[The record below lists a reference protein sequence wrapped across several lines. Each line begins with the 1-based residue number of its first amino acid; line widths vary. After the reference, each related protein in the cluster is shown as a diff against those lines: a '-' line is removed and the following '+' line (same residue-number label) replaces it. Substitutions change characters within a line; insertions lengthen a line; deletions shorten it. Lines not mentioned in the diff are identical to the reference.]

1 MSKKIF
7 TEQEILELS
16 KNKYVKNVTA
26 KGITYTNE
34 FKLQS
39 IAEYENGK
47 TSRAIFEDAGFDVNI
62 IGIKRIDSA
71 SLRWRK
77 AYNDKGILGLEDTRT
92 LNSGRTLNRD
102 LTVEEI
108 LAKKDAEIAYLKAEL
123 ELIKKLELQE
133 RQVISKKIPSSI
145 IFNLIQNLIKNF
157 NLKNMTRHLCKIA
170 NVSASGYYKFLSNFR
185 ARRIKEHKDLKSKE
199 IILKAFN
206 YRGYKK
212 GSRSIKMILENKF
225 HIIMNRKKIQ
235 RIMRKYNITCP
246 IRKANPYKRI
256 AKATKEHRVAP
267 NRLNREFKQNI
278 PGKVMLTDITY
289 MPYGNN
295 KIAYLST
302 IKDSSTNEILAY
314 NLSNSLAIDIVT
326 ETINK
331 LVKLKSFKLHKD
343 AFIHSDQ
350 GSHYTSPIFQ
360 KLLKK
365 NKLGQSMSRRGNCW
379 DNAPQESFFG
389 HMKDEIDY
397 KSCRTIEELKILMAK
412 GIEFR
417 FVSENFRSHKKYH
430 YVFREYPDSK
440 VITVDDD
447 LIYPRNTVERLL
459 SLSYQYPDT
468 VCGNVIRK
476 IHMDGNSFS
485 VYRKWTK
492 VFTMP
497 VNSSLQNVAIG
508 CGGIYYPP
516 HWYGE
521 ELFDWKI
528 ISEHCPSAD
537 DLWLKANELK
547 RRVEVTGGGEF
558 YPRPIELPQTQNN
571 SLQKKNN
578 GKTNLNDKQWKSLN
592 ELWKLDELYCINGK

>member
-34 FKLQS
+34 FKLQF

-92 LNSGRTLNRD
+92 LNSGRTLNRE
-102 LTVEEI
+102 LTIEEI
-108 LAKKDAEIAYLKAEL
+108 IAKKDAEIEYLKAEL

-133 RQVISKKIPSSI
+133 RQVINKKIPASK
-145 IFNLIQNLIKNF
+145 IFRLIQNLIQSF

-170 NVSASGYYKFLSNFR
+170 NVSTSGYYNFLNNFKTR
-185 ARRIKEHKDLKSKE
+185 SIKENKDLISKE

-212 GSRSIKMILENKF
+212 GSRSIKMVLENKF
-225 HIIMNRKKIQ
+225 NIIMNRKKIQ

-246 IRKANPYKRI
+246 IRKANPYK
-256 AKATKEHRVAP
+256 
-267 NRLNREFKQNI
+267 
-278 PGKVMLTDITY
+278 M
-289 MPYGNN
+289 
-295 KIAYLST
+295 AYLST

-314 NLSNSLAIDIVT
+314 NLSNNLAIDIVT

-365 NKLGQSMSRRGNCW
+365 YNLGQSMSRRGNCW
-379 DNAPQESFFG
+379 DN
-389 HMKDEIDY
+389 
-397 KSCRTIEELKILMAK
+397 
-412 GIEFR
+412 
-417 FVSENFRSHKKYH
+417 V
-430 YVFREYPDSK
+430 
-440 VITVDDD
+440 
-447 LIYPRNTVERLL
+447 
-459 SLSYQYPDT
+459 
-468 VCGNVIRK
+468 
-476 IHMDGNSFS
+476 
-485 VYRKWTK
+485 
-492 VFTMP
+492 
-497 VNSSLQNVAIG
+497 
-508 CGGIYYPP
+508 
-516 HWYGE
+516 
-521 ELFDWKI
+521 
-528 ISEHCPSAD
+528 
-537 DLWLKANELK
+537 
-547 RRVEVTGGGEF
+547 
-558 YPRPIELPQTQNN
+558 
-571 SLQKKNN
+571 
-578 GKTNLNDKQWKSLN
+578 KQ
-592 ELWKLDELYCINGK
+592 

>member
-1 MSKKIF
+1 MSKKTF
-7 TEQEILELS
+7 TDLEMLDLS
-16 KNKYVKNVTA
+16 KNKYVKNVTS

-34 FKLQS
+34 FKLQF

-47 TSRAIFEDAGFDVNI
+47 TSRKIFEDAGFDVDV
-62 IGIKRIDSA
+62 IGIKRIESA
-71 SLRWRK
+71 SLRWRA
-77 AYNDKGILGLEDTRT
+77 AYKDKGVLGLEDTRT

-133 RQVISKKIPSSI
+133 RQVIIKKIPSSI

-185 ARRIKEHKDLKSKE
+185 ARRIKDLKSKE

-256 AKATKEHRVAP
+256 AKATKEHRVVP
-267 NRLNREFKQNI
+267 NRLNREFKQNT

-397 KSCRTIEELKILMAK
+397 KSCRTIEELKILIDDYMDYYNND
-412 GIEFR
+412 R
-417 FVSENFRSHKKYH
+417 CQWNLKKLTPVQY
-430 YVFREYPDSK
+430 
-440 VITVDDD
+440 
-447 LIYPRNTVERLL
+447 RNQLL
-459 SLSYQYPDT
+459 ATS
-468 VCGNVIRK
+468 
-476 IHMDGNSFS
+476 
-485 VYRKWTK
+485 
-492 VFTMP
+492 
-497 VNSSLQNVAIG
+497 
-508 CGGIYYPP
+508 
-516 HWYGE
+516 
-521 ELFDWKI
+521 
-528 ISEHCPSAD
+528 
-537 DLWLKANELK
+537 
-547 RRVEVTGGGEF
+547 
-558 YPRPIELPQTQNN
+558 
-571 SLQKKNN
+571 
-578 GKTNLNDKQWKSLN
+578 
-592 ELWKLDELYCINGK
+592 